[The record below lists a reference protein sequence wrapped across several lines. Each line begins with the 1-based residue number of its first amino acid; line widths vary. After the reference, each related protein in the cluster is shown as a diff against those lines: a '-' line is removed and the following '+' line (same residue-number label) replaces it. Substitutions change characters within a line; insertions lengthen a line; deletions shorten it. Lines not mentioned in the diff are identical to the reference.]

1 MTKSWALGSAAC
13 QNNFL
18 LLSYLKGLIYNS
30 VAELKET
37 RNVTNMKIMNV
48 KQLFL
53 LSTLCLTMGTTQAP
67 AQEFLNKLKNKG
79 AKLVKQAMQ
88 DAVKDEVNTVE
99 KTEGEASRNKNRVES
114 KVRNRTRMQ
123 GNSTMA
129 GGGVTLSPKKKEI
142 TIKLCRGLGPSTW
155 YGRKN
160 ARSPLPPVC
169 SKQDSWYS
177 SLPFIHDMDN
187 ASLVAE
193 SQMLEKWIRS
203 HSSEVCSPVVVRRE
217 ENTREMG
224 ERTRALDN
232 AVRYLNGSVEEMPE
246 VLESGAFKRAMQS
259 DCSPLYPSLESETV
273 TYLKSINRT
282 TKEVT
287 VTVYEGNSAYDN
299 KMNIDE
305 MWFEVNPSERTAKLL
320 EMDDESAGKDY
331 TVPSSIRFAGHLFRV
346 TEIGASAFSE
356 KKVKSV
362 TLPMGLKS
370 IGDNAFM
377 SSTISEISIPATVTN
392 IGKGAFSNIPTL
404 KTISVPNSVKTIGH
418 SCFVACTGLTEVKL
432 PARLE
437 KLENSMFRGC
447 RSLTKVT
454 LPQNIDKIDTGT
466 FEDCKAL
473 AHIDLPQTVTTI
485 GLNAFKNTALTEVPV
500 TTSLKL
506 IDSNAFEGC
515 NGLTSVS
522 LPASVQIETEA
533 FKNCKNLRK
542 ATISAEHRGIP
553 DDIYMIFM
561 GCPFAQKPLTSV
573 PSCVTFSE

>member
-1 MTKSWALGSAAC
+1 
-13 QNNFL
+13 
-18 LLSYLKGLIYNS
+18 
-30 VAELKET
+30 
-37 RNVTNMKIMNV
+37 MKILNV

-67 AQEFLNKLKNKG
+67 AQGFLNKLKNKG
-79 AKLVKQAMQ
+79 AKLVKQAMP
-88 DAVKDEVNTVE
+88 DAVKDVVNTVE

-160 ARSPLPPVC
+160 ARSPQPPVC
-169 SKQDSWYS
+169 SKQDSWYR

-193 SQMLEKWIRS
+193 SQMLKKWIRS
-203 HSSEVCSPVVVRRE
+203 NSSETCSPVVVRRE

-282 TKEVT
+282 TKEVK

-320 EMDDESAGKDY
+320 EMDEESAGKDY

-377 SSTISEISIPATVTN
+377 SSAISEISIPATVTN

-418 SCFVACTGLTEVKL
+418 SCFVTCTGLTEVKL

-437 KLENSMFRGC
+437 KLWNNMFSGC

-473 AHIDLPQTVTTI
+473 AHIDLPQSVTTI
-485 GLNAFKNTALTEVPV
+485 GVNAFKNTALTEVPV

>member
-1 MTKSWALGSAAC
+1 
-13 QNNFL
+13 
-18 LLSYLKGLIYNS
+18 
-30 VAELKET
+30 
-37 RNVTNMKIMNV
+37 MNV

-53 LSTLCLTMGTTQAP
+53 LSTLCLTMGITQAP
-67 AQEFLNKLKNKG
+67 AQGFLNKLKNKG
-79 AKLVKQAMQ
+79 AKLVKQAMP
-88 DAVKDEVNTVE
+88 DPVKEVVNTVE
-99 KTEGEASRNKNRVES
+99 ETEGAATRTRNRVES
-114 KVRNRTRMQ
+114 KVRNRTSGASTRRTRTQ
-123 GNSTMA
+123 AGSSTENS
-129 GGGVTLSPKKKEI
+129 GGVTLSSKKKEI
-142 TIKLCRGLGPSTW
+142 TIKLCRGLGPSTLG
-155 YGRKN
+155 GRKN
-160 ARSPLPPVC
+160 ARSPLPPTC
-169 SKQDSWYS
+169 SKQDSWYR

-193 SQMLEKWIRS
+193 ANMLDNFVKK
-203 HSSEVCSPVVVRRE
+203 HSSDVCSPVAVRNE
-217 ENTREMG
+217 ENRSEMG

-232 AVRYLNGSVEEMPE
+232 AVRYLNGSNDEMPE

-259 DCSPLYPSLESETV
+259 DYSALYPSLEPETV

-287 VTVYEGNSAYDN
+287 VSVYEGNSAYDN

-331 TVPSSIRFAGHLFRV
+331 TVPSSIRFGGHMYRV
-346 TEIGASAFSE
+346 TEIGGSAFYG

-377 SSTISEISIPATVTN
+377 SSTISEINIPATVTN
-392 IGKGAFSNIPTL
+392 IGKRAFSNIPTL
-404 KTISVPNSVKTIGH
+404 KTISVPNSVKTIGL
-418 SCFVACTGLTEVKL
+418 SCFVMCTGLTEAKL

-437 KLENSMFRGC
+437 KLENSLFKGC

-454 LPQNIDKIDTGT
+454 LPQNIDMIDTGT

-473 AHIDLPQTVTTI
+473 AHIDLPQSVTNI

-500 TTSLKL
+500 TTNLKL

-522 LPASVQIETEA
+522 LPASVQVENEA

>member
-1 MTKSWALGSAAC
+1 MT
-13 QNNFL
+13 
-18 LLSYLKGLIYNS
+18 
-30 VAELKET
+30 
-37 RNVTNMKIMNV
+37 MNV

-67 AQEFLNKLKNKG
+67 AQGFLNKLKNKG
-79 AKLVKQAMQ
+79 AKLVKQAMP
-88 DAVKDEVNTVE
+88 DPVKDVVNTVE
-99 KTEGEASRNKNRVES
+99 ETEGAASRTRNRVES
-114 KVRNRTRMQ
+114 KVRNRTS
-123 GNSTMA
+123 GASTRRTRTQAGSSMA
-129 GGGVTLSPKKKEI
+129 GSGVTLSPKKKEI
-142 TIKLCRGLGPSTW
+142 TIKLCRGLGPLTL
-155 YGRKN
+155 GGHKN
-160 ARSPLPPVC
+160 ARSPLPPTC
-169 SKQDSWYS
+169 SKQDSWYR

-193 SQMLEKWIRS
+193 ANMLDNFVKK
-203 HSSEVCSPVVVRRE
+203 HSSDVCSPVAVRNE
-217 ENTREMG
+217 ENRSEMG

-232 AVRYLNGSVEEMPE
+232 AVRYLNGSTDEMPE
-246 VLESGAFKRAMQS
+246 ELESGAFKRAMQS
-259 DCSPLYPSLESETV
+259 DYSALYPSLEPETV

-287 VTVYEGNSAYDN
+287 VSVYEGNSAYDN

-331 TVPSSIRFAGHLFRV
+331 TVPSSIRFGGHMYRV
-346 TEIGASAFSE
+346 TEIGGSAFYG

-377 SSTISEISIPATVTN
+377 SSTISEINIPATVTN
-392 IGKGAFSNIPTL
+392 IGKRAFSNIPTL
-404 KTISVPNSVKTIGH
+404 KTISVPNSVKTIGL
-418 SCFVACTGLTEVKL
+418 SCFVMCTGLTEVKL

-437 KLENSMFRGC
+437 KLENSLFKGC

-454 LPQNIDKIDTGT
+454 LPQNIDMIDTGT

-473 AHIDLPQTVTTI
+473 THIDLPQSVTTI

-500 TTSLKL
+500 TTNLKL

-522 LPASVQIETEA
+522 LPASVQVENEA

>member
-1 MTKSWALGSAAC
+1 MT
-13 QNNFL
+13 
-18 LLSYLKGLIYNS
+18 
-30 VAELKET
+30 
-37 RNVTNMKIMNV
+37 MNV

-53 LSTLCLTMGTTQAP
+53 LSTLCLTMGATQAS
-67 AQEFLNKLKNKG
+67 AQGFLNKLKNKG
-79 AKLVKQAMQ
+79 TKLVKQALP
-88 DAVKDEVNTVE
+88 DPVKDVVNTVE
-99 KTEGEASRNKNRVES
+99 ETEGAASRTRNRVEN
-114 KVRNRTRMQ
+114 KVRNRTSGASTRRTRTQ
-123 GNSTMA
+123 GGSATA
-129 GGGVTLSPKKKEI
+129 GSGGGVTLSPKKKEI
-142 TIKLCRGLGPSTW
+142 TIKLCRGLGPSISG
-155 YGRKN
+155 GRKN
-160 ARSPLPPVC
+160 ARSPLPPTC
-169 SKQDSWYS
+169 SKQDSWYRA
-177 SLPFIHDMDN
+177 LPFIHDMDN

-193 SQMLEKWIRS
+193 ANMLDNMMKKRS
-203 HSSEVCSPVVVRRE
+203 EDVCSPVAVRCE
-217 ENTREMG
+217 ENRSEMG

-232 AVRYLNGSVEEMPE
+232 AVRYLNGSDDEMPE

-259 DCSPLYPSLESETV
+259 DYSALYPSLEPETV

-299 KMNIDE
+299 RMNIDE

-320 EMDDESAGKDY
+320 EMDNDESTGKDY
-331 TVPSSIRFAGHLFRV
+331 TVPSSIRFAGHVFRV
-346 TEIGASAFSE
+346 TEIGGSAFYE

-370 IGDNAFM
+370 IGVNAFM
-377 SSTISEISIPATVTN
+377 SSTISEINIPATVTN
-392 IGKGAFSNIPTL
+392 IGKGAFSNISTL

-473 AHIDLPQTVTTI
+473 AHIDLPQSVTTI
-485 GLNAFKNTALTEVPV
+485 GQNAFKNTALTEVPV
-500 TTSLKL
+500 TTNLKL

-522 LPASVQIETEA
+522 LPASVQVENEA

-542 ATISAEHRGIP
+542 ATISAEHRGIA

>member
-1 MTKSWALGSAAC
+1 
-13 QNNFL
+13 
-18 LLSYLKGLIYNS
+18 
-30 VAELKET
+30 
-37 RNVTNMKIMNV
+37 MNV

-67 AQEFLNKLKNKG
+67 AQGFLNKLKNKG
-79 AKLVKQAMQ
+79 AKLVKQAMP
-88 DAVKDEVNTVE
+88 DPVKEVVNTVE
-99 KTEGEASRNKNRVES
+99 ETEGAATRTRNRVES
-114 KVRNRTRMQ
+114 KVRNRTS
-123 GNSTMA
+123 GASTRRTRTQAGSSTA

-142 TIKLCRGLGPSTW
+142 TIKLCRGLGPSTLG
-155 YGRKN
+155 GRKN

-169 SKQDSWYS
+169 SKQDSWYRA
-177 SLPFIHDMDN
+177 LPFIHDMDN

-193 SQMLEKWIRS
+193 ANMLDNFVKK
-203 HSSEVCSPVVVRRE
+203 HSSDVCSPVAVRCE
-217 ENTREMG
+217 ENRSEMG

-232 AVRYLNGSVEEMPE
+232 AVKYLNGSTDEMPE
-246 VLESGAFKRAMQS
+246 VFESGAFKRAMQS
-259 DCSPLYPSLESETV
+259 DYSALYPSLKPETV

-287 VTVYEGNSAYDN
+287 VTVYDGNSAYDN
-299 KMNIDE
+299 KMNIEE
-305 MWFEVNPSERTAKLL
+305 MWFEVNPSERTAKLI

-331 TVPSSIRFAGHLFRV
+331 TVPSSIRFGGHMYRV
-346 TEIGASAFSE
+346 TEIGGSAFYG

-377 SSTISEISIPATVTN
+377 SSTISEINIPATVTN
-392 IGKGAFSNIPTL
+392 IGKRAFSNIPTL
-404 KTISVPNSVKTIGH
+404 KTISVPNSVKTIGL

-437 KLENSMFRGC
+437 KLENSLFKGC

-454 LPQNIDKIDTGT
+454 LPQNIDMIDTGT

-473 AHIDLPQTVTTI
+473 AHIDLPQSVTTI

-500 TTSLKL
+500 TTNLKL

-522 LPASVQIETEA
+522 LPASVQVENEA

>member
-1 MTKSWALGSAAC
+1 
-13 QNNFL
+13 
-18 LLSYLKGLIYNS
+18 
-30 VAELKET
+30 
-37 RNVTNMKIMNV
+37 MKILNV

-67 AQEFLNKLKNKG
+67 AQGFLNKLKNKG
-79 AKLVKQAMQ
+79 AKLVKQAMP
-88 DAVKDEVNTVE
+88 DAVKDVVNTVE

-160 ARSPLPPVC
+160 ARSPQPPVC
-169 SKQDSWYS
+169 SKQDSWYR

-193 SQMLEKWIRS
+193 SQMLKKWIRS
-203 HSSEVCSPVVVRRE
+203 NSSETCSPVVVRRE

-320 EMDDESAGKDY
+320 EMDEESAGKDY

-377 SSTISEISIPATVTN
+377 SSAISEISIPATVTN

-437 KLENSMFRGC
+437 KLWNNMFSGC

-473 AHIDLPQTVTTI
+473 AHIGLPQSVTTI
-485 GLNAFKNTALTEVPV
+485 GVNAFKNTALTEVPV

-542 ATISAEHRGIP
+542 ATISAEHRGLP

>member
-1 MTKSWALGSAAC
+1 
-13 QNNFL
+13 
-18 LLSYLKGLIYNS
+18 
-30 VAELKET
+30 
-37 RNVTNMKIMNV
+37 MKILNV

-67 AQEFLNKLKNKG
+67 AQGFLNKLKNKG
-79 AKLVKQAMQ
+79 AKLVKQAMP
-88 DAVKDEVNTVE
+88 DAVKDVVNTVE

-160 ARSPLPPVC
+160 ARSPQPPVC
-169 SKQDSWYS
+169 SKQDSWYR

-193 SQMLEKWIRS
+193 SQMLKKWIRS
-203 HSSEVCSPVVVRRE
+203 NSSETCSPVVVRRE

-282 TKEVT
+282 TKEVK

-320 EMDDESAGKDY
+320 EMDEESAGKDY

-377 SSTISEISIPATVTN
+377 SSTISGISIPATVTN

-437 KLENSMFRGC
+437 KLWNNMFSGC

-473 AHIDLPQTVTTI
+473 AHIDLPQSVTTI
-485 GLNAFKNTALTEVPV
+485 GVNAFKNTALTEVPV

-542 ATISAEHRGIP
+542 ATISAEHRGMP

>member
-1 MTKSWALGSAAC
+1 
-13 QNNFL
+13 
-18 LLSYLKGLIYNS
+18 
-30 VAELKET
+30 
-37 RNVTNMKIMNV
+37 MKIMNV

-67 AQEFLNKLKNKG
+67 AQGFLNKLKNKG
-79 AKLVKQAMQ
+79 AKLVKQAMP
-88 DAVKDEVNTVE
+88 DAVKDVVNTVE

-160 ARSPLPPVC
+160 ARSPQPPVC
-169 SKQDSWYS
+169 SKQDSWYR

-193 SQMLEKWIRS
+193 SQMIEKWIRS
-203 HSSEVCSPVVVRRE
+203 HSSETCSPVVVRRE

-320 EMDDESAGKDY
+320 EMDEESAGKDY

-418 SCFVACTGLTEVKL
+418 SCFVTCTGLTEVKL

-437 KLENSMFRGC
+437 KLWNNMFRGC

-473 AHIDLPQTVTTI
+473 AHIDLPQSVTTI
-485 GLNAFKNTALTEVPV
+485 GQNAFKNTALTEVPV

-506 IDSNAFEGC
+506 IDTNAFEGC

-533 FKNCKNLRK
+533 FKNCKNLRR

>member
-1 MTKSWALGSAAC
+1 
-13 QNNFL
+13 
-18 LLSYLKGLIYNS
+18 
-30 VAELKET
+30 
-37 RNVTNMKIMNV
+37 MKIMNV

-67 AQEFLNKLKNKG
+67 AQGFLNKLKNKG
-79 AKLVKQAMQ
+79 AKLVKQAMP
-88 DAVKDEVNTVE
+88 DEVKDVVNTVE

-155 YGRKN
+155 HGRKN
-160 ARSPLPPVC
+160 ARSPQPPVS
-169 SKQDSWYS
+169 SKQDSWYQ

-187 ASLVAE
+187 ASLVAD
-193 SQMLEKWIRS
+193 SQMLEKWIIS
-203 HSSEVCSPVVVRRE
+203 HELEIDVPVLIRRE
-217 ENTREMG
+217 EHSGELG
-224 ERTRALDN
+224 ERISALND
-232 AVRYLNGSVEEMPE
+232 AVRYLNGSTDEMPE
-246 VLESGAFKRAMQS
+246 VFESGAFKRAMQS
-259 DCSPLYPSLESETV
+259 DYSALYPLLEPETV
-273 TYLKSINRT
+273 KYLKSINRT

-299 KMNIDE
+299 RMNIDE

-320 EMDDESAGKDY
+320 EMDNDESTGKDY

-346 TEIGASAFSE
+346 TEIGGSAFFE

-370 IGDNAFM
+370 IGVNAFM
-377 SSTISEISIPATVTN
+377 GSTISEMNIPATVTN
-392 IGKGAFSNIPTL
+392 IGERAFSGIPAL

-473 AHIDLPQTVTTI
+473 AHIDLPQSVTTI
-485 GLNAFKNTALTEVPV
+485 GQNAFKNTALTEVPV

-522 LPASVQIETEA
+522 LPASVQIEFEA

>member
-1 MTKSWALGSAAC
+1 
-13 QNNFL
+13 
-18 LLSYLKGLIYNS
+18 
-30 VAELKET
+30 
-37 RNVTNMKIMNV
+37 MKIMNV
-48 KQLFL
+48 KRLFL
-53 LSTLCLTMGTTQAP
+53 LSTLCLTMGITQAP
-67 AQEFLNKLKNKG
+67 AQGFLNKLKNKG
-79 AKLVKQAMQ
+79 AKLVKQAMP

-160 ARSPLPPVC
+160 ARSPQPPVC
-169 SKQDSWYS
+169 SKQDSWYR

-203 HSSEVCSPVVVRRE
+203 NSSETCSPVVVRRE

-320 EMDDESAGKDY
+320 EMDEESAGKDY

-437 KLENSMFRGC
+437 KLWNNMFSGC

-473 AHIDLPQTVTTI
+473 AHIDLPQSVTTI
-485 GLNAFKNTALTEVPV
+485 GVNAFKNTVLTEVPV

>member
-1 MTKSWALGSAAC
+1 
-13 QNNFL
+13 
-18 LLSYLKGLIYNS
+18 
-30 VAELKET
+30 
-37 RNVTNMKIMNV
+37 MKIMNV

-67 AQEFLNKLKNKG
+67 AQGFLNKLKNKG
-79 AKLVKQAMQ
+79 AKLVKQAMP
-88 DAVKDEVNTVE
+88 DAVKDVVNTVE
-99 KTEGEASRNKNRVES
+99 KTEGEASKTRNRVES

-160 ARSPLPPVC
+160 ARSPQPPVC
-169 SKQDSWYS
+169 SKQDSWYR

-193 SQMLEKWIRS
+193 SQMLKKWIRS
-203 HSSEVCSPVVVRRE
+203 NSSETCSPVVVRRE

-224 ERTRALDN
+224 ERIRALDN

-282 TKEVT
+282 TKEVK

-320 EMDDESAGKDY
+320 EMDEESAGKDY

-377 SSTISEISIPATVTN
+377 SSAISEISIPATVTN

-437 KLENSMFRGC
+437 KLWNNMFSGC

-473 AHIDLPQTVTTI
+473 AHIDLPQSVTTI
-485 GLNAFKNTALTEVPV
+485 GVNAFKNTALTEVPV

>member
-1 MTKSWALGSAAC
+1 
-13 QNNFL
+13 
-18 LLSYLKGLIYNS
+18 
-30 VAELKET
+30 
-37 RNVTNMKIMNV
+37 MKILNV

-67 AQEFLNKLKNKG
+67 AQGFLNKLKNKG
-79 AKLVKQAMQ
+79 AKLVKQAMPN
-88 DAVKDEVNTVE
+88 AVKDVVNTVE
-99 KTEGEASRNKNRVES
+99 ETEGEASRNKNRVES

-160 ARSPLPPVC
+160 ARSPQPPVC
-169 SKQDSWYS
+169 SKQDSWYR

-193 SQMLEKWIRS
+193 SQMLKKWIRS
-203 HSSEVCSPVVVRRE
+203 NSSETCSPVVVRRE

-437 KLENSMFRGC
+437 KLWNNMFSGC

-473 AHIDLPQTVTTI
+473 AHIDLPQSVTTI
-485 GLNAFKNTALTEVPV
+485 GVNAFKNTALTEVPV

>member
-1 MTKSWALGSAAC
+1 
-13 QNNFL
+13 
-18 LLSYLKGLIYNS
+18 
-30 VAELKET
+30 
-37 RNVTNMKIMNV
+37 MNV

-67 AQEFLNKLKNKG
+67 AQGFLNKLKNKG
-79 AKLVKQAMQ
+79 AKLVKQAMP
-88 DAVKDEVNTVE
+88 DPVKDVVNTVE
-99 KTEGEASRNKNRVES
+99 ETEGAASRTRNRVES
-114 KVRNRTRMQ
+114 KVRNRTS
-123 GNSTMA
+123 GASTRRTRTQAGSSMA
-129 GGGVTLSPKKKEI
+129 GSGVTLSPKKKEI
-142 TIKLCRGLGPSTW
+142 TIKLCRGLGPSTLG
-155 YGRKN
+155 GRKN

-169 SKQDSWYS
+169 SKQDSWYRA
-177 SLPFIHDMDN
+177 LPFIHDMDN

-193 SQMLEKWIRS
+193 VNMLDNFVKK
-203 HSSEVCSPVVVRRE
+203 HSSDVCSPVLVRRE
-217 ENTREMG
+217 ENSREMG
-224 ERTRALDN
+224 ERTRALNN
-232 AVRYLNGSVEEMPE
+232 AVRYLNGSDDEMPE

-259 DCSPLYPSLESETV
+259 DYSALYPSLEPETV

-299 KMNIDE
+299 RMLVDE
-305 MWFEVNPSERTAKLL
+305 MWFEVNPGERTAKLI
-320 EMDDESAGKDY
+320 ERDDESAGKDY
-331 TVPSSIRFAGHLFRV
+331 TVPSSIRFGGHMYRV
-346 TEIGASAFSE
+346 TEIGGSAFYG

-377 SSTISEISIPATVTN
+377 SSTISEINIPATVTN
-392 IGKGAFSNIPTL
+392 IGKRAFSNIPTL
-404 KTISVPNSVKTIGH
+404 KTISVPNSVKTIGL
-418 SCFVACTGLTEVKL
+418 SCFVMCTGLTEAKL

-437 KLENSMFRGC
+437 KLENSLFKGC

-454 LPQNIDKIDTGT
+454 LPQNIDMIDTGT

-473 AHIDLPQTVTTI
+473 AHIDLPQKVTTI

-500 TTSLKL
+500 TTNLKL

-515 NGLTSVS
+515 NSLTSVS
-522 LPASVQIETEA
+522 LPASVQVENEA

>member
-1 MTKSWALGSAAC
+1 
-13 QNNFL
+13 
-18 LLSYLKGLIYNS
+18 
-30 VAELKET
+30 
-37 RNVTNMKIMNV
+37 MKIMNV

-67 AQEFLNKLKNKG
+67 AQGFLNKLKNKG
-79 AKLVKQAMQ
+79 AKLVKQAMP
-88 DAVKDEVNTVE
+88 DAVKDVVNTVE

-160 ARSPLPPVC
+160 ARSPQPPVC
-169 SKQDSWYS
+169 SKQDSWYR

-203 HSSEVCSPVVVRRE
+203 NSSETCSPVVVRRE

-287 VTVYEGNSAYDN
+287 VTVYEGNSAYDD

-437 KLENSMFRGC
+437 KLWNNMFSGC

-473 AHIDLPQTVTTI
+473 AHIDLPQSVTTI
-485 GLNAFKNTALTEVPV
+485 GVNAFKNTALTEVPV

>member
-1 MTKSWALGSAAC
+1 
-13 QNNFL
+13 
-18 LLSYLKGLIYNS
+18 
-30 VAELKET
+30 
-37 RNVTNMKIMNV
+37 MKIMNV

-79 AKLVKQAMQ
+79 AKLVKQAMP

-160 ARSPLPPVC
+160 ARSPQPPVC
-169 SKQDSWYS
+169 SKQDSWYR

-203 HSSEVCSPVVVRRE
+203 NSSETCSPVVVRRE

-437 KLENSMFRGC
+437 KLWKNMFSGC

-473 AHIDLPQTVTTI
+473 AHIDLPQSVTTI
-485 GLNAFKNTALTEVPV
+485 GVNAFKNTALTEVPV

>member
-1 MTKSWALGSAAC
+1 MT
-13 QNNFL
+13 
-18 LLSYLKGLIYNS
+18 
-30 VAELKET
+30 
-37 RNVTNMKIMNV
+37 MNV

-67 AQEFLNKLKNKG
+67 AQGFLNKLKNKG
-79 AKLVKQAMQ
+79 AKLVKQAMP
-88 DAVKDEVNTVE
+88 DPVKDVVNTVE
-99 KTEGEASRNKNRVES
+99 ETEGAATRTRNRVEN
-114 KVRNRTRMQ
+114 KVRNRTSGASTRRTRTQ
-123 GNSTMA
+123 GGSATA
-129 GGGVTLSPKKKEI
+129 GSGGGVTLSPKKKEI
-142 TIKLCRGLGPSTW
+142 TIKLCRGLGPSISG
-155 YGRKN
+155 GRKN
-160 ARSPLPPVC
+160 ARSPLPPTC
-169 SKQDSWYS
+169 SKQDSWYRA
-177 SLPFIHDMDN
+177 LPFIHDMDN

-193 SQMLEKWIRS
+193 VNMLDNFVKK
-203 HSSEVCSPVVVRRE
+203 HSLEVCSPVLVRRE
-217 ENTREMG
+217 ENSREMG
-224 ERTRALDN
+224 ERTRALNN
-232 AVRYLNGSVEEMPE
+232 AVRYLNGSDDEMPE

-259 DCSPLYPSLESETV
+259 DYSALYPSLEPETV

-287 VTVYEGNSAYDN
+287 VTVYDGNSAYDN
-299 KMNIDE
+299 RMNVDE
-305 MWFEVNPSERTAKLL
+305 MWFEVNPSERTAKLI
-320 EMDDESAGKDY
+320 EMDNESAGKDY
-331 TVPSSIRFAGHLFRV
+331 TVPSSIRFGGHMYRV
-346 TEIGASAFSE
+346 TEIGGSAFYG

-377 SSTISEISIPATVTN
+377 SSTISEINIPATVTN
-392 IGKGAFSNIPTL
+392 IGKRAFSNIPTL
-404 KTISVPNSVKTIGH
+404 KTISVPNSVKTIGL
-418 SCFVACTGLTEVKL
+418 SCFVMCTGLTEAKL

-437 KLENSMFRGC
+437 KLENAMFRGC
-447 RSLTKVT
+447 QSLTKVT

-473 AHIDLPQTVTTI
+473 AHIDLPQSVTTI

-500 TTSLKL
+500 TTNLKL

-522 LPASVQIETEA
+522 LPASVQVENEA

>member
-1 MTKSWALGSAAC
+1 
-13 QNNFL
+13 
-18 LLSYLKGLIYNS
+18 
-30 VAELKET
+30 
-37 RNVTNMKIMNV
+37 MNV

-67 AQEFLNKLKNKG
+67 AQGFLNKLKNKG
-79 AKLVKQAMQ
+79 AKLVKQAMPEP
-88 DAVKDEVNTVE
+88 VKDVVNTVE
-99 KTEGEASRNKNRVES
+99 ETEGAASRTRNRVES
-114 KVRNRTRMQ
+114 KVRNRTSGASTRRTRTQ
-123 GNSTMA
+123 AGNSTA
-129 GGGVTLSPKKKEI
+129 GGGVTLSSKKKEI
-142 TIKLCRGLGPSTW
+142 TIKLCRGLGPSTLG
-155 YGRKN
+155 GRKN
-160 ARSPLPPVC
+160 ARSPLPPAC
-169 SKQDSWYS
+169 SKQDSWYR

-193 SQMLEKWIRS
+193 ANMLDNFVKK
-203 HSSEVCSPVVVRRE
+203 HSSDVCSPVVVRVE
-217 ENTREMG
+217 ENREEMG
-224 ERTRALDN
+224 ERVRALYN
-232 AVRYLNGSVEEMPE
+232 AVRYLNGSTDEMPE

-259 DCSPLYPSLESETV
+259 DYSALYPSLEPETV

-305 MWFEVNPSERTAKLL
+305 MWFEVNPSERTAKLI

-331 TVPSSIRFAGHLFRV
+331 TVPSSIRFGGHLYRV
-346 TEIGASAFSE
+346 TEIGGSAFYG

-377 SSTISEISIPATVTN
+377 SSTISEINIPATVTN
-392 IGKGAFSNIPTL
+392 IGKRAFSNIPTL
-404 KTISVPNSVKTIGH
+404 KTISVPNSVKTIGL
-418 SCFVACTGLTEVKL
+418 SCFVMCTGLTEVKL

-437 KLENSMFRGC
+437 KLENSLFKGC

-473 AHIDLPQTVTTI
+473 AHIDLPQSVTTI

-500 TTSLKL
+500 TTNLKL

-522 LPASVQIETEA
+522 LPASVQVENEA

>member
-1 MTKSWALGSAAC
+1 
-13 QNNFL
+13 
-18 LLSYLKGLIYNS
+18 
-30 VAELKET
+30 
-37 RNVTNMKIMNV
+37 MKILNV

-67 AQEFLNKLKNKG
+67 AQGFLNKLKNKG
-79 AKLVKQAMQ
+79 AKLVKQAMP
-88 DAVKDEVNTVE
+88 DAVKDVVNTVE

-160 ARSPLPPVC
+160 ARSPQPPVC
-169 SKQDSWYS
+169 SKQDSWYR

-193 SQMLEKWIRS
+193 SQMLKKWIRS
-203 HSSEVCSPVVVRRE
+203 NSSETCSPVVVRRE

-320 EMDDESAGKDY
+320 EMDEESAGKDY

-377 SSTISEISIPATVTN
+377 SSAISEISIPATVTN

-418 SCFVACTGLTEVKL
+418 SCFVTCTGLTEVKL

-437 KLENSMFRGC
+437 KLWNNMFSGC

-473 AHIDLPQTVTTI
+473 AHIGLPQSVTTI
-485 GLNAFKNTALTEVPV
+485 GVNAFKNTALTEVPV

-542 ATISAEHRGIP
+542 ATISAEHRGLP

>member
-1 MTKSWALGSAAC
+1 MKLHFFICLIGLLAFTTDVSA
-13 QNNFL
+13 Q
-18 LLSYLKGLIYNS
+18 S
-30 VAELKET
+30 
-37 RNVTNMKIMNV
+37 
-48 KQLFL
+48 
-53 LSTLCLTMGTTQAP
+53 
-67 AQEFLNKLKNKG
+67 FLNKVKRAANKAAQEAVQKAKQDVEHKAKRDVEQKTNLKVTPQATNQ
-79 AKLVKQAMQ
+79 KQ
-88 DAVKDEVNTVE
+88 
-99 KTEGEASRNKNRVES
+99 TEGKPVVKSS
-114 KVRNRTRMQ
+114 S

-155 YGRKN
+155 HGRKN
-160 ARSPLPPVC
+160 ARSPQPPVS
-169 SKQDSWYS
+169 SKQDIWYQ

-187 ASLVAE
+187 ASLVAD
-193 SQMLEKWIRS
+193 SQMLEKWIIS
-203 HSSEVCSPVVVRRE
+203 HELEIDVPVLIRRE
-217 ENTREMG
+217 EHSGELG
-224 ERTRALDN
+224 ERISALND
-232 AVRYLNGSVEEMPE
+232 AVRYLNGSTDEMPE
-246 VLESGAFKRAMQS
+246 VFESGAFKRAMQS
-259 DCSPLYPSLESETV
+259 DYSALYPFLKPETV

-299 KMNIDE
+299 RMNIDE

-320 EMDDESAGKDY
+320 EMDNDESTGKDY
-331 TVPSSIRFAGHLFRV
+331 TVPSSIRFAGHVFRV
-346 TEIGASAFSE
+346 TGIEAAAFFE

-370 IGDNAFM
+370 IGVNAFM

-522 LPASVQIETEA
+522 LPASVQVEGEA

-553 DDIYMIFM
+553 DDIYMIFI

>member
-1 MTKSWALGSAAC
+1 
-13 QNNFL
+13 
-18 LLSYLKGLIYNS
+18 
-30 VAELKET
+30 
-37 RNVTNMKIMNV
+37 MKIMNV

-67 AQEFLNKLKNKG
+67 AQGFLNKLKNKG
-79 AKLVKQAMQ
+79 AKLVKQAMP
-88 DAVKDEVNTVE
+88 DAVKDVVNTEE

-160 ARSPLPPVC
+160 ARSPQPPVC
-169 SKQDSWYS
+169 SKQDSWYR

-193 SQMLEKWIRS
+193 SQMLKKWIRS
-203 HSSEVCSPVVVRRE
+203 NSSETCSPVVVRRE

-437 KLENSMFRGC
+437 KLWNNMFSGC

-473 AHIDLPQTVTTI
+473 AHIDLPQSVTTI
-485 GLNAFKNTALTEVPV
+485 GVNAFKNTALTEVPV
-500 TTSLKL
+500 TTNLKL

-522 LPASVQIETEA
+522 LPASVQIEFEA

>member
-1 MTKSWALGSAAC
+1 
-13 QNNFL
+13 
-18 LLSYLKGLIYNS
+18 
-30 VAELKET
+30 
-37 RNVTNMKIMNV
+37 MKIMNV

-67 AQEFLNKLKNKG
+67 AQGFLNKLKNKG
-79 AKLVKQAMQ
+79 AKLVKQAMP
-88 DAVKDEVNTVE
+88 DAVKDVVNTVE

-160 ARSPLPPVC
+160 ARSPQPPVC
-169 SKQDSWYS
+169 SKQDSWYR

-193 SQMLEKWIRS
+193 SQMLKKWIRS
-203 HSSEVCSPVVVRRE
+203 NSSETCSPVVVRRE

-282 TKEVT
+282 TKEVK

-320 EMDDESAGKDY
+320 EMDEESAGKDY

-437 KLENSMFRGC
+437 KLWNNMFSGC

-473 AHIDLPQTVTTI
+473 AHIDLPQLVTTI
-485 GLNAFKNTALTEVPV
+485 GQNAFKNTALTEVPV
-500 TTSLKL
+500 TTNLKL

>member
-1 MTKSWALGSAAC
+1 
-13 QNNFL
+13 
-18 LLSYLKGLIYNS
+18 
-30 VAELKET
+30 
-37 RNVTNMKIMNV
+37 MKILNV

-67 AQEFLNKLKNKG
+67 AQGFLNKLKNKG
-79 AKLVKQAMQ
+79 AKLVKQAMP
-88 DAVKDEVNTVE
+88 DAVKDVVNTVE

-160 ARSPLPPVC
+160 ARSPQPPVC
-169 SKQDSWYS
+169 SKQDSWYR

-193 SQMLEKWIRS
+193 SQMLKKWIRS
-203 HSSEVCSPVVVRRE
+203 NSSETCSPVVVRRE

-320 EMDDESAGKDY
+320 EMDEESAGKDY

-377 SSTISEISIPATVTN
+377 SSAISEISIPATVTN

-418 SCFVACTGLTEVKL
+418 SCFVACTGLTEVNL

-437 KLENSMFRGC
+437 KLWNNMFSGC

-473 AHIDLPQTVTTI
+473 AHIDLPQSVTTI
-485 GLNAFKNTALTEVPV
+485 GVNAFKNTALTEVPV

>member
-1 MTKSWALGSAAC
+1 
-13 QNNFL
+13 
-18 LLSYLKGLIYNS
+18 
-30 VAELKET
+30 
-37 RNVTNMKIMNV
+37 MKIMNV

-67 AQEFLNKLKNKG
+67 AQGFLNKLKNKG
-79 AKLVKQAMQ
+79 AKLVKQAMP
-88 DAVKDEVNTVE
+88 DAVKDVVNTVE

-160 ARSPLPPVC
+160 ARSPQPPVC
-169 SKQDSWYS
+169 SKQDSWYR

-193 SQMLEKWIRS
+193 SQMLKKWIRS
-203 HSSEVCSPVVVRRE
+203 NSSETCSPVVVRRE

-282 TKEVT
+282 TKEVK

-320 EMDDESAGKDY
+320 EMDEESAGKDY

-377 SSTISEISIPATVTN
+377 SSAISEISIPATVTN

-437 KLENSMFRGC
+437 KLWNNMFSGC

-473 AHIDLPQTVTTI
+473 AHIDLPQSVTTI
-485 GLNAFKNTALTEVPV
+485 GVNAFKNTALTEVPV

>member
-1 MTKSWALGSAAC
+1 
-13 QNNFL
+13 
-18 LLSYLKGLIYNS
+18 
-30 VAELKET
+30 
-37 RNVTNMKIMNV
+37 MKIMNV

-67 AQEFLNKLKNKG
+67 AQGFLNKLKNKG
-79 AKLVKQAMQ
+79 AKLVKQAMP
-88 DAVKDEVNTVE
+88 DAVKDVVNTVE

-160 ARSPLPPVC
+160 ARSPQPPVC
-169 SKQDSWYS
+169 SKQDSWYR

-193 SQMLEKWIRS
+193 SQMIEKWIRS
-203 HSSEVCSPVVVRRE
+203 HSSETCSPVVVRRE

-437 KLENSMFRGC
+437 KLWNNMFSGC

-473 AHIDLPQTVTTI
+473 AHIDLPQSVTTI
-485 GLNAFKNTALTEVPV
+485 GVNAFKNTALTEVPV

-542 ATISAEHRGIP
+542 AIISAEHRGIP

>member
-1 MTKSWALGSAAC
+1 
-13 QNNFL
+13 
-18 LLSYLKGLIYNS
+18 
-30 VAELKET
+30 
-37 RNVTNMKIMNV
+37 MKIMNV

-67 AQEFLNKLKNKG
+67 AQGFLNKLKNKG
-79 AKLVKQAMQ
+79 TKLVKQAMP
-88 DAVKDEVNTVE
+88 DAVKDVVNTVE
-99 KTEGEASRNKNRVES
+99 KTEGEASRNKNHVES

-160 ARSPLPPVC
+160 ARSPQPPVS
-169 SKQDSWYS
+169 SKQDSWYR

-203 HSSEVCSPVVVRRE
+203 NSSEINSPVVVRRE
-217 ENTREMG
+217 ENRREMG

-259 DCSPLYPSLESETV
+259 DCSPLYPSLKSETV

-346 TEIGASAFSE
+346 TEIGASAFSD

-437 KLENSMFRGC
+437 KLWNNMFSGC

-473 AHIDLPQTVTTI
+473 AHIDLPQSVTTI
-485 GLNAFKNTALTEVPV
+485 GVNAFKNTALTEVPV

>member
-1 MTKSWALGSAAC
+1 
-13 QNNFL
+13 
-18 LLSYLKGLIYNS
+18 
-30 VAELKET
+30 
-37 RNVTNMKIMNV
+37 MKIMNV

-67 AQEFLNKLKNKG
+67 AQGFLNKLKNKG
-79 AKLVKQAMQ
+79 EKLVKQATS
-88 DAVKDEVNTVE
+88 DAVKDVVNTVE

-155 YGRKN
+155 YGRNN
-160 ARSPLPPVC
+160 ARSPLPPAC
-169 SKQDSWYS
+169 SKQDSWYQ

-187 ASLVAE
+187 ASLVAD
-193 SQMLEKWIRS
+193 SQMLEKWIIS
-203 HSSEVCSPVVVRRE
+203 HELEIDVPVLIRRE
-217 ENTREMG
+217 EHSGELG
-224 ERTRALDN
+224 ERISALND
-232 AVRYLNGSVEEMPE
+232 AVRYLNGSTDEMPE
-246 VLESGAFKRAMQS
+246 VFESGAFKRAMQS
-259 DCSPLYPSLESETV
+259 DYSALYPLLEPETV

-299 KMNIDE
+299 RMNIDE

-320 EMDDESAGKDY
+320 EMDNDESTGKDY
-331 TVPSSIRFAGHLFRV
+331 TVPSSIRFAGHVFRV
-346 TEIGASAFSE
+346 TEIGASAFCYM
-356 KKVKSV
+356 KVKSV

-370 IGDNAFM
+370 IGVNAFM
-377 SSTISEISIPATVTN
+377 GSTISEMNIPATVTN
-392 IGKGAFSNIPTL
+392 IGERAFSGIPAL
-404 KTISVPNSVKTIGH
+404 KTISVPNSVKTIGY
-418 SCFVACTGLTEVKL
+418 SCFAACTGLTEVKL

-447 RSLTKVT
+447 QSLTKVT

-473 AHIDLPQTVTTI
+473 AHINLPQSVTTI
-485 GLNAFKNTALTEVPV
+485 GQNAFKNTALTEVPV

-522 LPASVQIETEA
+522 LPASVQIEFEA

>member
-1 MTKSWALGSAAC
+1 
-13 QNNFL
+13 
-18 LLSYLKGLIYNS
+18 
-30 VAELKET
+30 
-37 RNVTNMKIMNV
+37 MNV

-67 AQEFLNKLKNKG
+67 AQGFLNKLKNKG
-79 AKLVKQAMQ
+79 AKLVKQAMP
-88 DAVKDEVNTVE
+88 DPVKDVVNTVE
-99 KTEGEASRNKNRVES
+99 ETEGAASRTRNRVES
-114 KVRNRTRMQ
+114 KVRSRTSGASTRRTRTQ
-123 GNSTMA
+123 AGSSMA
-129 GGGVTLSPKKKEI
+129 GGGVTLSSKKKEI
-142 TIKLCRGLGPSTW
+142 TIKLCRGLGPSTC

-160 ARSPLPPVC
+160 ARSPLPPTC
-169 SKQDSWYS
+169 SKQDSWYR

-193 SQMLEKWIRS
+193 ANMLDNFVKK
-203 HSSEVCSPVVVRRE
+203 HSSEVCSPVVVRVE
-217 ENTREMG
+217 ENREEMG

-232 AVRYLNGSVEEMPE
+232 AVRYLNGSTDEMPE

-259 DCSPLYPSLESETV
+259 DYSALYPSLKPETV

-287 VTVYEGNSAYDN
+287 VSVYEGNSAYDN

-320 EMDDESAGKDY
+320 EIDDESTGKDY
-331 TVPSSIRFAGHLFRV
+331 TVPSSIRFGGHVFRV
-346 TEIGASAFSE
+346 TEIGASAFNE

-377 SSTISEISIPATVTN
+377 SSTISEINIPATVTN
-392 IGKGAFSNIPTL
+392 IGKRAFSNIPTL
-404 KTISVPNSVKTIGH
+404 KTISVPNSVKTIGL
-418 SCFVACTGLTEVKL
+418 SCFVMCTGLTEAKL

-437 KLENSMFRGC
+437 KLENSLFKGC

-454 LPQNIDKIDTGT
+454 LPQNIDMIDTGT

-473 AHIDLPQTVTTI
+473 AHIDLPQKVTTI

-500 TTSLKL
+500 TTNLKL

-515 NGLTSVS
+515 NGLTSVL
-522 LPASVQIETEA
+522 LPASVQVENEA

>member
-1 MTKSWALGSAAC
+1 MKLHFFICLIGLLAFTTDVSA
-13 QNNFL
+13 Q
-18 LLSYLKGLIYNS
+18 S
-30 VAELKET
+30 
-37 RNVTNMKIMNV
+37 
-48 KQLFL
+48 
-53 LSTLCLTMGTTQAP
+53 
-67 AQEFLNKLKNKG
+67 FLNKVKRAANKAAQEAVQKAKQDVEHKAKRDVEQKTNLKVTPQATNQ
-79 AKLVKQAMQ
+79 KQ
-88 DAVKDEVNTVE
+88 
-99 KTEGEASRNKNRVES
+99 TEGKPVVKSS
-114 KVRNRTRMQ
+114 S

-160 ARSPLPPVC
+160 ARSPQPPVC
-169 SKQDSWYS
+169 SKQDSWYR

-203 HSSEVCSPVVVRRE
+203 NSSETCSPVVVRRE

-377 SSTISEISIPATVTN
+377 SSTISGISIPATVTN

-437 KLENSMFRGC
+437 KLWNNMFSGC
-447 RSLTKVT
+447 WSLTKVT

-473 AHIDLPQTVTTI
+473 AHIDLPQSVTTI
-485 GLNAFKNTALTEVPV
+485 GVNAFKNTALTEVPV

>member
-1 MTKSWALGSAAC
+1 
-13 QNNFL
+13 
-18 LLSYLKGLIYNS
+18 
-30 VAELKET
+30 
-37 RNVTNMKIMNV
+37 MKILNV

-67 AQEFLNKLKNKG
+67 AQGFLNKLKNKG
-79 AKLVKQAMQ
+79 AKLVKQAMP
-88 DAVKDEVNTVE
+88 DAVKDVVNTVE
-99 KTEGEASRNKNRVES
+99 KTEGEASKTRNRVES

-160 ARSPLPPVC
+160 ARSPQPPVC
-169 SKQDSWYS
+169 SKQDSWYR

-193 SQMLEKWIRS
+193 SQMLKKWIRS
-203 HSSEVCSPVVVRRE
+203 NSSETCSPVVVRRE

-320 EMDDESAGKDY
+320 EMDEESAGKDY

-377 SSTISEISIPATVTN
+377 SSAISEISIPATVTN

-437 KLENSMFRGC
+437 KLWNNMFSGC

-473 AHIDLPQTVTTI
+473 AHIGLPQSVTTI
-485 GLNAFKNTALTEVPV
+485 GVNAFKNTALTEVPV

-542 ATISAEHRGIP
+542 ASISAEHRGIP

-561 GCPFAQKPLTSV
+561 GCPFAQKTLTSV

>member
-1 MTKSWALGSAAC
+1 
-13 QNNFL
+13 
-18 LLSYLKGLIYNS
+18 
-30 VAELKET
+30 
-37 RNVTNMKIMNV
+37 MKILNV

-67 AQEFLNKLKNKG
+67 AQGFLNKLKNKG
-79 AKLVKQAMQ
+79 AKLVKQAMP
-88 DAVKDEVNTVE
+88 DAVKDVVNTVE

-123 GNSTMA
+123 GNSTIA

-160 ARSPLPPVC
+160 ARSPQPPVC
-169 SKQDSWYS
+169 SKQDSWYR

-193 SQMLEKWIRS
+193 SQMLKKWIRS
-203 HSSEVCSPVVVRRE
+203 NSSETCSPVVVRRE

-224 ERTRALDN
+224 ERIRALDN

-282 TKEVT
+282 TKEVK

-320 EMDDESAGKDY
+320 EMDEESAGKDY

-377 SSTISEISIPATVTN
+377 SSAISEISIPATVTN

-437 KLENSMFRGC
+437 KLWNNMFSGC

-454 LPQNIDKIDTGT
+454 LPQNIYKIDTGT

-473 AHIDLPQTVTTI
+473 AHIDLPQSVTTI
-485 GLNAFKNTALTEVPV
+485 GVNAFKNTALTEVPV

>member
-1 MTKSWALGSAAC
+1 MT
-13 QNNFL
+13 
-18 LLSYLKGLIYNS
+18 
-30 VAELKET
+30 
-37 RNVTNMKIMNV
+37 MNV

-67 AQEFLNKLKNKG
+67 AQGFLNKLKNKG
-79 AKLVKQAMQ
+79 AKLVKQAMP
-88 DAVKDEVNTVE
+88 DPVKDVVNTVE
-99 KTEGEASRNKNRVES
+99 ETEGAASRTRNRVES
-114 KVRNRTRMQ
+114 KVRNRTS
-123 GNSTMA
+123 GASTRRTRTQA
-129 GGGVTLSPKKKEI
+129 GSSTAGSGVTLSPKKKEI
-142 TIKLCRGLGPSTW
+142 TIKLCRGLGPSTLG
-155 YGRKN
+155 GRKN
-160 ARSPLPPVC
+160 TRSPLPPTC
-169 SKQDSWYS
+169 SKQDSWYRA
-177 SLPFIHDMDN
+177 LPFIHDMDN

-193 SQMLEKWIRS
+193 VNMLDNFVKK
-203 HSSEVCSPVVVRRE
+203 HSSDVCSPVLVRRE
-217 ENTREMG
+217 ENSREMG
-224 ERTRALDN
+224 ERTRALNN
-232 AVRYLNGSVEEMPE
+232 AVRYLNGSDDEMPE

-259 DCSPLYPSLESETV
+259 DYSALYPSLKPETV

-299 KMNIDE
+299 KMNIEE
-305 MWFEVNPSERTAKLL
+305 MWFEVNPSERTAKLI

-331 TVPSSIRFAGHLFRV
+331 TVPSSIRFGGHMYRV
-346 TEIGASAFSE
+346 TEIGGSAFYG

-370 IGDNAFM
+370 ISVNAFAG
-377 SSTISEISIPATVTN
+377 STISEINIPATVTN
-392 IGKGAFSNIPTL
+392 IGRGAFSNIPTL
-404 KTISVPNSVKTIGH
+404 KTISIPNSVKTIGH
-418 SCFVACTGLTEVKL
+418 SCFVVCTGLTEVKL

-437 KLENSMFRGC
+437 KLENSMFKGC

-473 AHIDLPQTVTTI
+473 AHIDLPKSVTTI

-500 TTSLKL
+500 TTNLKL

-522 LPASVQIETEA
+522 LPASVHLEDEA

>member
-1 MTKSWALGSAAC
+1 
-13 QNNFL
+13 
-18 LLSYLKGLIYNS
+18 
-30 VAELKET
+30 
-37 RNVTNMKIMNV
+37 MKIMNV

-53 LSTLCLTMGTTQAP
+53 LLTLCLTMGTTQAP
-67 AQEFLNKLKNKG
+67 AQGFLNKLKNKG
-79 AKLVKQAMQ
+79 AKLVKQAMP

-160 ARSPLPPVC
+160 ARSPQPPVC
-169 SKQDSWYS
+169 SKQDSWYR

-203 HSSEVCSPVVVRRE
+203 NSSETCSPVVVRRE

-404 KTISVPNSVKTIGH
+404 KTICVPNSVKTIGH

-437 KLENSMFRGC
+437 KLWNNMFSGC

>member
-1 MTKSWALGSAAC
+1 
-13 QNNFL
+13 
-18 LLSYLKGLIYNS
+18 
-30 VAELKET
+30 
-37 RNVTNMKIMNV
+37 MNV

-67 AQEFLNKLKNKG
+67 AQGFLNKLKNKG
-79 AKLVKQAMQ
+79 AKLVKQAMPN
-88 DAVKDEVNTVE
+88 AVKDVVNTVE
-99 KTEGEASRNKNRVES
+99 ETEGEASRNKNRVES

-123 GNSTMA
+123 GNSTIA
-129 GGGVTLSPKKKEI
+129 SGGVTLSPKKKEI
-142 TIKLCRGLGPSTW
+142 TIKLCRGLGSSTW

-160 ARSPLPPVC
+160 ARSPQPPVC
-169 SKQDSWYS
+169 SKQDSWYR

-193 SQMLEKWIRS
+193 SQMLKKWIRS
-203 HSSEVCSPVVVRRE
+203 NSSETCSPVVVRRE

-224 ERTRALDN
+224 ERIRALDN

-356 KKVKSV
+356 KKLKSV

-377 SSTISEISIPATVTN
+377 SSAISEISIPATVTN

-437 KLENSMFRGC
+437 KLWNNMFSGC

-473 AHIDLPQTVTTI
+473 AHIDLPQSVTTI
-485 GLNAFKNTALTEVPV
+485 GVNAFKNTALTEVPV

-542 ATISAEHRGIP
+542 ASISAEHRGIP

>member
-1 MTKSWALGSAAC
+1 
-13 QNNFL
+13 
-18 LLSYLKGLIYNS
+18 
-30 VAELKET
+30 
-37 RNVTNMKIMNV
+37 MNV

-79 AKLVKQAMQ
+79 AKLVKQAMP
-88 DAVKDEVNTVE
+88 DAVKDVVNTVE

-160 ARSPLPPVC
+160 VRSPQPPVS
-169 SKQDSWYS
+169 SKQDIWYQ
-177 SLPFIHDMDN
+177 SLTFIHDMDN

-203 HSSEVCSPVVVRRE
+203 NSSETCSPVVVRRE

-224 ERTRALDN
+224 ERIRALDN

-259 DCSPLYPSLESETV
+259 DYSALYPLLEPETV

-299 KMNIDE
+299 RMNIDE

-320 EMDDESAGKDY
+320 EMDNDESTGKDY
-331 TVPSSIRFAGHLFRV
+331 TVPSSIRFAGHVFRV
-346 TEIGASAFSE
+346 TEIGASAFGYM
-356 KKVKSV
+356 KVKSV

-370 IGDNAFM
+370 IGVNAFM

-392 IGKGAFSNIPTL
+392 IGKGAFSNIPAL

-473 AHIDLPQTVTTI
+473 AHINLPQSVTTI
-485 GLNAFKNTALTEVPV
+485 GQNAFKNTALTEVPV
-500 TTSLKL
+500 TTNLKL

-522 LPASVQIETEA
+522 LPASVQIEFEA

>member
-1 MTKSWALGSAAC
+1 
-13 QNNFL
+13 
-18 LLSYLKGLIYNS
+18 
-30 VAELKET
+30 
-37 RNVTNMKIMNV
+37 MNV

-53 LSTLCLTMGTTQAP
+53 LSTLCLTMGATQAP
-67 AQEFLNKLKNKG
+67 AQGFLNKLKNKG
-79 AKLVKQAMQ
+79 AKLVKQAMP
-88 DAVKDEVNTVE
+88 DPVKEVVNTVE
-99 KTEGEASRNKNRVES
+99 ETEGAASRTRNRVES
-114 KVRNRTRMQ
+114 KVRNRTS
-123 GNSTMA
+123 GASTRRTRTQAGSSMA
-129 GGGVTLSPKKKEI
+129 GGGVTLSSKKKEI
-142 TIKLCRGLGPSTW
+142 TIKLCRGLGPSTC

-160 ARSPLPPVC
+160 ARSPLPPTC
-169 SKQDSWYS
+169 SKQDSWYR

-187 ASLVAE
+187 ACLVAE
-193 SQMLEKWIRS
+193 ANMLYNFVKK
-203 HSSEVCSPVVVRRE
+203 HSSEVCSPVVVRVE
-217 ENTREMG
+217 ENREEMG

-232 AVRYLNGSVEEMPE
+232 AVRYLNGSNDEMPE

-259 DCSPLYPSLESETV
+259 DYSALYPSLEPETV

-320 EMDDESAGKDY
+320 EMDEESAGKDY
-331 TVPSSIRFAGHLFRV
+331 TVPSSIRFGGHVFRV
-346 TEIGASAFSE
+346 TEIGASAFNE

-362 TLPMGLKS
+362 TLPMSLKS

-377 SSTISEISIPATVTN
+377 SSTNSEINIPATVTN
-392 IGKGAFSNIPTL
+392 IGKQAFSNIPTL
-404 KTISVPNSVKTIGH
+404 KTISLPNSVKTIGH
-418 SCFVACTGLTEVKL
+418 CCFVMCTGLTEAKL

-437 KLENSMFRGC
+437 KLENAMFRGC

-454 LPQNIDKIDTGT
+454 LPQDIDKIDTGT

-473 AHIDLPQTVTTI
+473 AHIDLPQSVTTI

-500 TTSLKL
+500 TTNLKL

-522 LPASVQIETEA
+522 LPASVQIENEA

>member
-1 MTKSWALGSAAC
+1 
-13 QNNFL
+13 
-18 LLSYLKGLIYNS
+18 
-30 VAELKET
+30 
-37 RNVTNMKIMNV
+37 
-48 KQLFL
+48 
-53 LSTLCLTMGTTQAP
+53 MGATQAS
-67 AQEFLNKLKNKG
+67 AQGFLNKLKNKG
-79 AKLVKQAMQ
+79 TKLVKQALP
-88 DAVKDEVNTVE
+88 DPVKDVVNTVE
-99 KTEGEASRNKNRVES
+99 ETEGAASRTRNRVEN
-114 KVRNRTRMQ
+114 KVRNRTSGASTRRTRTQ
-123 GNSTMA
+123 GGSATA
-129 GGGVTLSPKKKEI
+129 GSGGGVTLSPKKKEI
-142 TIKLCRGLGPSTW
+142 TIKLCRGLGPSISG
-155 YGRKN
+155 GRKN
-160 ARSPLPPVC
+160 ARSPLPPTC
-169 SKQDSWYS
+169 SKQDSWYRA
-177 SLPFIHDMDN
+177 LPFIHDMDN

-193 SQMLEKWIRS
+193 ANMLDNMMKKRS
-203 HSSEVCSPVVVRRE
+203 EDVCSPVAVRCE
-217 ENTREMG
+217 ENRSEMG

-232 AVRYLNGSVEEMPE
+232 AVRYLNGSDDEMPE

-259 DCSPLYPSLESETV
+259 DYSALYPSLKPETV

-287 VTVYEGNSAYDN
+287 VTVYDGNSAYDN
-299 KMNIDE
+299 RMNVDG
-305 MWFEVNPSERTAKLL
+305 MWFEVTPSERTAKLL
-320 EMDDESAGKDY
+320 EMDNDESTGKDY
-331 TVPSSIRFAGHLFRV
+331 TVPSSIRFAGHVFRV
-346 TEIGASAFSE
+346 TEIGGSAFYE

-370 IGDNAFM
+370 IGVNAFM
-377 SSTISEISIPATVTN
+377 SSTISEINIPATVTN
-392 IGKGAFSNIPTL
+392 IGKGAFSNISTL

-473 AHIDLPQTVTTI
+473 THIDLPQSVTTI
-485 GLNAFKNTALTEVPV
+485 GQNAFKNTALTEVPV
-500 TTSLKL
+500 TTNLKL

-522 LPASVQIETEA
+522 LPASVQVENEA

-542 ATISAEHRGIP
+542 ATISAEHRGIA

>member
-1 MTKSWALGSAAC
+1 
-13 QNNFL
+13 
-18 LLSYLKGLIYNS
+18 
-30 VAELKET
+30 
-37 RNVTNMKIMNV
+37 MKIMNV

-67 AQEFLNKLKNKG
+67 AQGFLNKLKNKG
-79 AKLVKQAMQ
+79 AKLVKQAMP
-88 DAVKDEVNTVE
+88 DAVKDVVNTVA

-160 ARSPLPPVC
+160 ARSPQPPVC
-169 SKQDSWYS
+169 SKQDSWYR

-203 HSSEVCSPVVVRRE
+203 NSSETCSPVVVRRE

-437 KLENSMFRGC
+437 KLWNNMFSGC

-473 AHIDLPQTVTTI
+473 AHIDLPQSVTTI
-485 GLNAFKNTALTEVPV
+485 GVNAFKNTALTEVPV

>member
-1 MTKSWALGSAAC
+1 
-13 QNNFL
+13 
-18 LLSYLKGLIYNS
+18 
-30 VAELKET
+30 
-37 RNVTNMKIMNV
+37 MKV

-53 LSTLCLTMGTTQAP
+53 LSTLCLTIGTTQAP
-67 AQEFLNKLKNKG
+67 AQGFLNKLKNKG
-79 AKLVKQAMQ
+79 AKLVKQAMP
-88 DAVKDEVNTVE
+88 DPVKDVVNTVKE
-99 KTEGEASRNKNRVES
+99 AEGSASRTKTRVENR
-114 KVRNRTRMQ
+114 VRNRVGGESMRRTRTQ
-123 GNSTMA
+123 GGSATA
-129 GGGVTLSPKKKEI
+129 GSGGGVTLSPKKKEI

-155 YGRKN
+155 YGRNN

-193 SQMLEKWIRS
+193 VNMLDNFVKK
-203 HSSEVCSPVVVRRE
+203 HTSEVCSPVVVRRE
-217 ENTREMG
+217 ENTEEMG
-224 ERTRALDN
+224 ERISALNN
-232 AVRYLNGSVEEMPE
+232 AVRYLNGSTDEMPE
-246 VLESGAFKRAMQS
+246 VFESGAFKRAMQS
-259 DCSPLYPSLESETV
+259 DYSALYPSLEPETV
-273 TYLKSINRT
+273 KYLKSINRT

-299 KMNIDE
+299 RMNIDE

-320 EMDDESAGKDY
+320 EMDNDESTGKDY
-331 TVPSSIRFAGHLFRV
+331 TVPSSIRFAGHVFRV
-346 TEIGASAFSE
+346 TEIGASAFCYM
-356 KKVKSV
+356 KVKSV

-392 IGKGAFSNIPTL
+392 IGKGAFSNIPAL

-473 AHIDLPQTVTTI
+473 AHINLPQSVTTI
-485 GLNAFKNTALTEVPV
+485 GQNAFKNTALTEVPV
-500 TTSLKL
+500 TTNLKL

-522 LPASVQIETEA
+522 LPASVQIEFEA

-542 ATISAEHRGIP
+542 ATISAEHRGIA